1 MQRDRF
7 LLTNQP
13 LPFVFPPGV
22 AETRDDG
29 RDRELLSDLAAG
41 RPQALAELYDRQ
53 VHSLFRHAVALCR
66 DRSEA
71 EDLVQAV
78 FLKLAVIGAP
88 LLGVRSPASY
98 LHRMLRTHWLDGR
111 RRAITGERIV
121 EGSVPGGL
129 VGPES
134 TPESIDLL
142 RALDDLPDEQRE
154 VVVLHV
160 VDGFSFR
167 EVGGMTGVSTF
178 TAAGRYRLALIR
190 LRRQLDPGGAR
201 AHFGRRNDRQGT

>member
-1 MQRDRF
+1 MQRDPGV
-7 LLTNQP
+7 LTNRP
-13 LPFVFPPGV
+13 LSLVLPPGV

-29 RDRELLSDLAAG
+29 RDRALLTDLAAG
-41 RPQALAELYDRQ
+41 RPEALGELYDHHAR
-53 VHSLFRHAVALCR
+53 SLFRHAIALCR

-71 EDLVQAV
+71 EDLVHAV
-78 FLKLAVIGAP
+78 FLKLAGVGPP

-98 LHRMLRTHWLDGR
+98 LHRILRSHWLDGR

-121 EGSVPGGL
+121 QGTIAGEL
-129 VGPES
+129 VAPAAS
-134 TPESIDLL
+134 PESIDLL

-167 EVGGMTGVSTF
+167 EVGRMTGVSLF
-178 TAAGRYRLALIR
+178 TAAGRYRLAMAR
-190 LRRQLDPGGAR
+190 LRRQLDSGRAR
-201 AHFGRRNDRQGT
+201 AQLRGTE